1 MSTNCINCV
10 GNKRTGCDLLCDSCR
25 EDQKIINAWRRLAKT
40 ALNAF
45 DDCLTACGE
54 GNSKGRP
61 MDLFHRDDW
70 KRMQAWK
77 LEIHNA
83 RLAADPDYA
92 ARQNT
97 IPEGTT

>member
-1 MSTNCINCV
+1 MLFDNRPPINL
-10 GNKRTGCDLLCDSCR
+10 D
-25 EDQKIINAWRRLAKT
+25 NAEKLAE
-40 ALNAF
+40 A
-45 DDCLTACGE
+45 G
-54 GNSKGRP
+54 
-61 MDLFHRDDW
+61 RDDW